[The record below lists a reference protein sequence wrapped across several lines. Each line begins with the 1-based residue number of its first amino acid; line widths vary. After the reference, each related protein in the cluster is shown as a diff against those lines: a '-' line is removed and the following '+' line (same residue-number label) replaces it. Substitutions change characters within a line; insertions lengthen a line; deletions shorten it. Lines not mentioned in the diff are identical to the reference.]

1 LKDYFKKIFFLLD
14 VFGVNTVLDENQQ
27 QAKYRQHLSTSTNP
41 NISFYRPKT
50 KRLTFEKRLIR
61 DLLNNYPTIYARP
74 IRNVSEPLMISF
86 GLTLTQ
92 LFDLGSTGQKMQT
105 NTWKTLMWQDMNL
118 VWDPNDYGGLA
129 NVCLPADSI
138 WTPVLKIHP
147 YHLTSIFLFL
157 GYCFI

>member
-1 LKDYFKKIFFLLD
+1 
-14 VFGVNTVLDENQQ
+14 
-27 QAKYRQHLSTSTNP
+27 
-41 NISFYRPKT
+41 
-50 KRLTFEKRLIR
+50 LTFEKRLIR

-74 IRNVSEPLMISF
+74 IRNVSEPLVISF

-118 VWDPNDYGGLA
+118 VWDPTDYGGLA

-138 WTPVLKIHP
+138 WTPV
-147 YHLTSIFLFL
+147 IFIYKKFNYPFFFIIFRILFYIIML
-157 GYCFI
+157 MNV